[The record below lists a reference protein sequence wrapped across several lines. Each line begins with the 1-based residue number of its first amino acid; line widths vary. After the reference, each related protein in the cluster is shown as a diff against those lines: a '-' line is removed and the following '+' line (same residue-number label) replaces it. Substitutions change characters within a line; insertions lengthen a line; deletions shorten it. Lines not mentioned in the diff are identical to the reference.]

1 MLSFKTKV
9 RIKRVTCNYFR
20 RNFLFCCVSVGYDC
34 LLNVVLV
41 VQIHLAIDV
50 VHVEQTVG
58 EAAEFALLLLGPL
71 HFGKGCK
78 TWQQFPF
85 ELLGVGHPLCPYTS
99 LGTDDVGL
107 LAVGEFGKS
116 RIYVINTLDAR
127 YAGYLIDARIGEVEV
142 GDRSHYGLV
151 SFLG

>member
-1 MLSFKTKV
+1 MVLLSFKTKV

-20 RNFLFCCVSVGYDC
+20 RNFLFCRFSVCYDSF
-34 LLNVVLV
+34 LDIVLI
-41 VQIHLAIDV
+41 VQVHLAIDV

-58 EAAEFALLLLGPL
+58 EAAKLALVLIGPL
-71 HFGKGCK
+71 HLGKGCK

-107 LAVGEFGKS
+107 LAVGQLGKR
-116 RIYVINTLDAR
+116 RIYVINAL
-127 YAGYLIDARIGEVEV
+127 YALPSGQR
-142 GDRSHYGLV
+142 
-151 SFLG
+151 